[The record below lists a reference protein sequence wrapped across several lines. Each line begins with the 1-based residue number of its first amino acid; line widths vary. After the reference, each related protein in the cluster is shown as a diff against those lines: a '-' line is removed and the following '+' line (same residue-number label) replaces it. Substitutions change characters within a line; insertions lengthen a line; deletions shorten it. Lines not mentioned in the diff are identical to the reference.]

1 MTMSLPNLTI
11 LDVGHGL
18 CVVLQDAMGTVIF
31 DAGSGATLLEFLRE
45 SGITEIDEVIISH
58 ADADHLSG
66 LVSLLS
72 SGKVHVR
79 QVHLNSDSTKGSD
92 IWEDLQFAVA
102 DATEKA
108 ATRVVVG
115 ITTSNTQEF
124 SRGEVQVEILY
135 PSPAVAMAGPG
146 GTDLKGRG
154 LTSNS
159 MSVVA
164 RITHRSE
171 PRVMLTGDIDAVGLE
186 NLLEAFPS
194 PKSDVLVFPHHG
206 GRPSRANPWQFANRL
221 SRAVEPNFIV
231 FSIGRGRYGTPRSD
245 IVEGI
250 RSVLPDAT
258 IACTQLSTNCA
269 ASLPPAEPTHL
280 AHTAARGRINRS
292 CCAGSIRLVLE
303 HTAAQ
308 SAPSLQA
315 HQEFITAN
323 APSAMCRR
331 VWRVS

>member
-1 MTMSLPNLTI
+1 MTTSSPNLTI

-18 CVVLQDAMGTVIF
+18 CVVLQDAIGTMIF

-79 QVHLNSDSTKGSD
+79 QVHLNSDSTKDSE
-92 IWEDLQFAVA
+92 IWKDLQFAVA
-102 DATEKA
+102 DATERT

-115 ITTSNTQEF
+115 ITTSDTQEF

-146 GTDLKGRG
+146 GTDVKGRE

-164 RITHRSE
+164 RITHCSE

-194 PKSDVLVFPHHG
+194 PKCDVLIFPHHG
-206 GRPSRANPWQFANRL
+206 GRPSRADPWQFANRL
-221 SRAVEPNFIV
+221 SQAVEPNFIV

-245 IVEGI
+245 IVAGI
-250 RSVLPDAT
+250 RSVLPGAT
-258 IACTQLSTNCA
+258 IACTQLSANCA
-269 ASLPPAEPTHL
+269 ASLPLADPPHL
-280 AHTAARGRINRS
+280 APTAARGRINRR

-303 HTAAQ
+303 QNATQ
-308 SAPSLQA
+308 YDPSPQA

-323 APSAMCRR
+323 APSALCRR
-331 VWRVS
+331 VWQVN